1 MVDVYGDNSIT
12 DYVRRLRHPVF
23 LKGALIG
30 DGIQEPKIYIK
41 RTMTENGTSRFS
53 MGWYCV
59 CVYVQVLCVYTVNVY
74 ACKFTFYTMYVCMYV
89 YVNQVQY

>member
-1 MVDVYGDNSIT
+1 MARGFGYEKEVTVPPTCMVDVYCDNSIT

-41 RTMTENGTSRFS
+41 RTMTEKGTIRFR
-53 MGWYCV
+53 YCV
-59 CVYVQVLCVYTVNVY
+59 CVCV
-74 ACKFTFYTMYVCMYV
+74 CVCADS
-89 YVNQVQY
+89 